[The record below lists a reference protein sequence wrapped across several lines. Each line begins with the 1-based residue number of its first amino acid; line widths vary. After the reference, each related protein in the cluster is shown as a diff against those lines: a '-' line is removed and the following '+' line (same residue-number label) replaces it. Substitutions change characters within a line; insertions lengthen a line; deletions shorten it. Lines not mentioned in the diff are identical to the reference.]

1 MNRKDLSI
9 NILKSYILADKCLFI
24 IIKYSEPLMTYLY
37 SRTSMSNYV
46 PTHYR
51 THTLGE
57 IQANGAD
64 LIDSEVTVA
73 GFMEAN
79 RGKGAICFVDLRD
92 GTGKTQIF
100 LKVDNVGEESLD
112 MVQRMT
118 RESTLQ
124 FTGKVSEKRPPK
136 LKEGETPPPP
146 SYEVIA
152 DSVVVIA
159 KAEAPLPLGVT
170 DTVHVELDTRLDN
183 RFLDLRRAHIA
194 AMFRLRGKVLQYGRE
209 ALINE
214 GFFETHTPKIVA
226 TATEGGTDLF
236 PMQYFDT
243 PAFLNQSPQLFKQL
257 CMSGGLE
264 RVFEIGPAFR
274 AEKHDTYRHLNEFI
288 SFDIEC
294 SWSTDE
300 DVMGV
305 LERMIHHM
313 WQSVANDEE
322 SKSYIATIN
331 EYRTSK
337 GEEPVEVIV
346 PELPFPRVSYCDA
359 IRIIKEKG
367 GEIEWGD
374 DIDAENSDLLAED
387 LPQFYFLPRWPMAL
401 KPFYIHHVEGED
413 GSTGDQLSRGFDL
426 NFGRDELTS
435 GGQREHRMDVLIDN
449 LKKMD
454 LDPEEFEFYVAG
466 FRHGVPPHAGW
477 GLGVERILMKLTGA
491 KNVRETVLFPRDRK
505 RVSP

>member
-1 MNRKDLSI
+1 M
-9 NILKSYILADKCLFI
+9 
-24 IIKYSEPLMTYLY
+24 
-37 SRTSMSNYV
+37 

-57 IQANGAD
+57 IQTNGAD
-64 LIDSEVTVA
+64 LIDTVVTVA

-100 LKVDNVGEESLD
+100 LKADNIGEEALD

-146 SYEVIA
+146 AYEVIA
-152 DSVVVIA
+152 ESVVVIA

-214 GFFETHTPKIVA
+214 GFFETHTPKLSQLPQRVELIYS
-226 TATEGGTDLF
+226 
-236 PMQYFDT
+236 MQYFDT
-243 PAFLNQSPQLFKQL
+243 SFSTNHHSCSSNYACQVARE
-257 CMSGGLE
+257 GGLNY
-264 RVFEIGPAFR
+264 PAFR
-274 AEKHDTYRHLNEFI
+274 AEKHDTYRHLNELFRLI
-288 SFDIEC
+288 LNVVA
-294 SWSTDE
+294 TDD

-305 LERMIHHM
+305 LERIIHHM
-313 WQSVANDEE
+313 WQSIADDEE

-331 EYRTSK
+331 EYRASK
-337 GEEPVEVIV
+337 GEEPVEVLV

-401 KPFYIHHVEGED
+401 KPFYIHHVEGEN

-435 GGQREHRMDVLIDN
+435 GGQREHRMDVLIEN

>member
-1 MNRKDLSI
+1 MNRKNLHINILFRHKLSI
-9 NILKSYILADKCLFI
+9 NSLL
-24 IIKYSEPLMTYLY
+24 IIKYVIEPLMTYAY
-37 SRTSMSNYV
+37 SRTLMSNYV
-46 PTHYR
+46 PPHYR

-57 IQANGAD
+57 IQTNGAK
-64 LIDSEVTVA
+64 LIDSEVVVA

-100 LKVDNVGEESLD
+100 LKSDNVGEEALD

-146 SYEVIA
+146 AYEVIA
-152 DSVVVIA
+152 TSVEVIA

-183 RFLDLRRAHIA
+183 RFLDLPRAHIA

-209 ALINE
+209 ALISE

-294 SWSTDE
+294 SWATDD

-313 WQSVANDEE
+313 WQSVADDEE
-322 SKSYIATIN
+322 SQSYIATIN
-331 EYRTSK
+331 EYRASK
-337 GEEPVEVIV
+337 GEEAVEVIV

-401 KPFYIHHVEGED
+401 KPFYIHHVKGED

-435 GGQREHRMDVLIDN
+435 GGQREH
-449 LKKMD
+449 
-454 LDPEEFEFYVAG
+454 
-466 FRHGVPPHAGW
+466 
-477 GLGVERILMKLTGA
+477 
-491 KNVRETVLFPRDRK
+491 
-505 RVSP
+505 

>member
-1 MNRKDLSI
+1 MSSGRR
-9 NILKSYILADKCLFI
+9 
-24 IIKYSEPLMTYLY
+24 PRHMT
-37 SRTSMSNYV
+37 TWV
-46 PTHYR
+46 PTSYR
-51 THTLGE
+51 THTLGQ
-57 IQANGAD
+57 IQDLGAD
-64 LIDSEVTVA
+64 LIGQEVTVA

-92 GTGKTQIF
+92 GTGTTQIF
-100 LKVDNVGEESLD
+100 LKGDNVGDETLD

-124 FTGKVSEKRPPK
+124 FTGTVSQKRPPK
-136 LKEGETPPPP
+136 TKEGEPTPPPA
-146 SYEVIA
+146 YEVVA
-152 DSVVVIA
+152 TSAVVIA
-159 KAEAPLPLGVT
+159 RAEAPLPLGVT
-170 DTVHVELDTRLDN
+170 DTVHVALDTRLDN
-183 RFLDLRRAHIA
+183 RFLDLRRAQVS
-194 AMFRLRGKVLQYGRE
+194 AMFKLRGKVLQYGRE
-209 ALINE
+209 ALISE

-236 PMQYFDT
+236 PMMYFDT

-264 RVFEIGPAFR
+264 RVFEVGPAFR

-294 SWSTDE
+294 SWANDE

-305 LERMIHHM
+305 LERMIHHI
-313 WQSVANDEE
+313 WSSITTDDECNAH
-322 SKSYIATIN
+322 IATIN
-331 EYRTSK
+331 AYRATQD
-337 GEEPVEVIV
+337 EEPIEVIV
-346 PELPFPRVSYCDA
+346 PELPFPRLSYCDA
-359 IRIIKEKG
+359 IDTIKAKG
-367 GEIEWGD
+367 GKIEWGD

-387 LPQFYFLPRWPMAL
+387 LPQFYFLPRWPMDL
-401 KPFYIHHVEGED
+401 KPFYIHHIEGED
-413 GSTGDQLSRGFDL
+413 GSTGKQLSRGFDL

-435 GGQREHRMDVLIDN
+435 GGQREHRMDVLIEN
-449 LKKMD
+449 LKGMD

-491 KNVRETVLFPRDRK
+491 KNVRETVLFPRDRR

>member
-1 MNRKDLSI
+1 
-9 NILKSYILADKCLFI
+9 
-24 IIKYSEPLMTYLY
+24 MT
-37 SRTSMSNYV
+37 TWV
-46 PTHYR
+46 PTAYR

-57 IQANGAD
+57 IQTKGAD
-64 LIDSEVTVA
+64 LVGQEVTVC
-73 GFMEAN
+73 GFMEAT
-79 RGKGAICFVDLRD
+79 RGKGAICIVDLRD
-92 GTGKTQIF
+92 GTATTIIF
-100 LKVDNVGEESLD
+100 LKGDYVGEEALD
-112 MVQRMT
+112 MIQRMT

-124 FTGKVSEKRPPK
+124 FTGTVSEKRPPK
-136 LKEGETPPPP
+136 VKEGEPTPPPA
-146 SYEVIA
+146 YEVVA
-152 DSVVVIA
+152 SSVNLISRAV
-159 KAEAPLPLGVT
+159 APLPLGIT
-170 DTVHVELDTRLDN
+170 DTVHVALDTRLDN
-183 RFLDLRRAHIA
+183 RFLDLRRSHVN
-194 AMFRLRGKVLQYGRE
+194 AMFHLRGKILQYGRE

-236 PMQYFDT
+236 PMMYFDT

-264 RVFEIGPAFR
+264 RVFEVGPAFR

-294 SWSTDE
+294 SWANDE

-313 WQSVANDEE
+313 WKSVANDPE
-322 SKSYIATIN
+322 SQQFIQTIN
-331 EYRTSK
+331 AYRATQD
-337 GEEPVEVIV
+337 EEPVEVIV
-346 PELPFPRVSYCDA
+346 PELPFPRLSYCDA
-359 IRIIKEKG
+359 IETIQRKG
-367 GEIEWGD
+367 GKIEWGD

-387 LPQFYFLPRWPMAL
+387 LPQFYFLPRWPMDL

-413 GSTGDQLSRGFDL
+413 GSTGRQLSRGFDL

-435 GGQREHRMDVLIDN
+435 GGQREHRIDVLIEN
-449 LKKMD
+449 LKAMD

-477 GLGVERILMKLTGA
+477 GLGVERILMKLTGS
-491 KNVRETVLFPRDRK
+491 KNVRETVLFPRDRR

>member
-1 MNRKDLSI
+1 
-9 NILKSYILADKCLFI
+9 
-24 IIKYSEPLMTYLY
+24 
-37 SRTSMSNYV
+37 MSTWV
-46 PTHYR
+46 PTAYR

-57 IQANGAD
+57 IQRIGAE
-64 LIDSEVTVA
+64 LIGQEVTVS

-92 GTGKTQIF
+92 GTGITQIF
-100 LKVDNVGEESLD
+100 LKSDNVGEEALD
-112 MVQRMT
+112 LVQRMT

-124 FTGKVSEKRPPK
+124 FTGTVSEKRPPK
-136 LKEGETPPPP
+136 VKEGEPVPPPA
-146 SYEVIA
+146 YEVVA
-152 DSVVVIA
+152 TSVNLISRAV
-159 KAEAPLPLGVT
+159 APLPLGVT
-170 DTVHVELDTRLDN
+170 DTVHVALDTRLDN
-183 RFLDLRRAHIA
+183 RFLDLRRAHVN
-194 AMFRLRGKVLQYGRE
+194 AMFHLRGKILQYGRE
-209 ALINE
+209 ALIKE

-236 PMQYFDT
+236 PMMYFDT

-294 SWSTDE
+294 SWANDE

-313 WQSVANDEE
+313 WKSVAEDPE
-322 SKSYIATIN
+322 SQKFINTIN
-331 EYRTSK
+331 VYRATQ
-337 GEEPVEVIV
+337 EEEAIEVIV
-346 PELPFPRVSYCDA
+346 PELPFPRLSYCDA
-359 IRIIKEKG
+359 IETIQRKG
-367 GEIEWGD
+367 GKIEWGD

-387 LPQFYFLPRWPMAL
+387 LPQFYFLPRWPMKL

-413 GSTGDQLSRGFDL
+413 GSTGRQLSRGFDL

-435 GGQREHRMDVLIDN
+435 GGQREHRIEVLVEN
-449 LKKMD
+449 LKAMD

-477 GLGVERILMKLTGA
+477 GLGVERVLMKLTGS
-491 KNVRETVLFPRDRK
+491 KNVRETVLFPRDRR

>member
-1 MNRKDLSI
+1 MAS
-9 NILKSYILADKCLFI
+9 S
-24 IIKYSEPLMTYLY
+24 
-37 SRTSMSNYV
+37 
-46 PTHYR
+46 
-51 THTLGE
+51 
-57 IQANGAD
+57 
-64 LIDSEVTVA
+64 VTV
-73 GFMEAN
+73 
-79 RGKGAICFVDLRD
+79 
-92 GTGKTQIF
+92 
-100 LKVDNVGEESLD
+100 
-112 MVQRMT
+112 
-118 RESTLQ
+118 
-124 FTGKVSEKRPPK
+124 
-136 LKEGETPPPP
+136 
-146 SYEVIA
+146 IA
-152 DSVVVIA
+152 R
-159 KAEAPLPLGVT
+159 AEAPLPLGVT
-170 DTVHVELDTRLDN
+170 DTVHVALDTRLDN
-183 RFLDLRRAHIA
+183 RFLDLRRSHVA

-209 ALINE
+209 ALIKE

-236 PMQYFDT
+236 PMKNFDI

-313 WQSVANDEE
+313 WDCVSKDEE
-322 SKSYIATIN
+322 SQQHIATIN
-331 EYRTSK
+331 QYRATQ
-337 GEEPVEVIV
+337 GEQPVEVIV

-359 IRIIKEKG
+359 IDIIKKKG
-367 GEIEWGD
+367 GKIEWGD

-387 LPQFYFLPRWPMAL
+387 LPQFYFLPRWPMDL
-401 KPFYIHHVEGED
+401 KPFYIHHVEGEI
-413 GSTGDQLSRGFDL
+413 GSTGKQLSRGFDL

-435 GGQREHRMDVLIDN
+435 GGQREHRMDVLIEN
-449 LKKMD
+449 LKDMD

>member
-1 MNRKDLSI
+1 
-9 NILKSYILADKCLFI
+9 
-24 IIKYSEPLMTYLY
+24 
-37 SRTSMSNYV
+37 MSTWV
-46 PTHYR
+46 PTAYR

-57 IQANGAD
+57 IQSKGAE
-64 LIDSEVTVA
+64 LIDQEVTVS

-92 GTGKTQIF
+92 GTGTTQIF
-100 LKVDNVGEESLD
+100 LKKDNIGEEELD

-124 FTGKVSEKRPPK
+124 FTGTVSEKRPPK
-136 LKEGETPPPP
+136 TKEGEPTPPPA
-146 SYEVIA
+146 YEVIA
-152 DSVVVIA
+152 TSVNVIA
-159 KAEAPLPLGVT
+159 RAEAPLPLGVT
-170 DTVHVELDTRLDN
+170 DTVHVALDTRLDN
-183 RFLDLRRAHIA
+183 RFLDLRRSHVN
-194 AMFRLRGKVLQYGRE
+194 AMFHLRGKILQYGRE

-236 PMQYFDT
+236 PMMYFDT
-243 PAFLNQSPQLFKQL
+243 PAFLNQSPQL
-257 CMSGGLE
+257 
-264 RVFEIGPAFR
+264 
-274 AEKHDTYRHLNEFI
+274 LNEFI

-294 SWSTDE
+294 SWANDD

-313 WQSVANDEE
+313 WQSVSEDPE
-322 SKSYIATIN
+322 SQQHIATIN
-331 EYRTSK
+331 AYRATQD
-337 GEEPVEVIV
+337 EEPIEVIV
-346 PELPFPRVSYCDA
+346 PELPFPRLSYCDA
-359 IRIIKEKG
+359 IETIQRKG
-367 GEIEWGD
+367 GKIEWGD

-387 LPQFYFLPRWPMAL
+387 LPQFYFLPRWPMEL

-413 GSTGDQLSRGFDL
+413 GSTGRQLSRGFDL

-435 GGQREHRMDVLIDN
+435 GGQREHRMDVLIEN
-449 LKKMD
+449 LKAME

-477 GLGVERILMKLTGA
+477 GLGVERILMKLTGS
-491 KNVRETVLFPRDRK
+491 KNVRETVLFPRDRR

>member
-1 MNRKDLSI
+1 MKRMVDVLHPNPCTM
-9 NILKSYILADKCLFI
+9 A
-24 IIKYSEPLMTYLY
+24 TW
-37 SRTSMSNYV
+37 V
-46 PTHYR
+46 PTAYR

-57 IQANGAD
+57 IQQRGSELLD
-64 LIDSEVTVA
+64 QEVTVS

-92 GTGKTQIF
+92 GTGMTQVF
-100 LKVDNVGEESLD
+100 LKKDNIGEDELD

-124 FTGKVSEKRPPK
+124 FTGIVSQKRPPK
-136 LKEGETPPPP
+136 VKEGEPVPPPA
-146 SYEVIA
+146 YEVIA
-152 DSVVVIA
+152 SSVHVIA
-159 KAEAPLPLGVT
+159 RAEAPLPLGVT
-170 DTVHVELDTRLDN
+170 DTVHVALDTRLDN
-183 RFLDLRRAHIA
+183 RFLDLRRTHVN
-194 AMFRLRGKVLQYGRE
+194 AMFHLRGKILQYGRE
-209 ALINE
+209 ALIQE

-236 PMQYFDT
+236 PMMYFDT
-243 PAFLNQSPQLFKQL
+243 PAFLNQSPQLYKQL

-264 RVFEIGPAFR
+264 RVFEVGPAFR

-294 SWSTDE
+294 SWANDE

-313 WQSVANDEE
+313 WKSVAEDAESQAYIHAIND
-322 SKSYIATIN
+322 YRATQ
-331 EYRTSK
+331 
-337 GEEPVEVIV
+337 GEEPIEVIV
-346 PELPFPRVSYCDA
+346 PELPFPRLSYCDA
-359 IRIIKEKG
+359 IETIQRKG
-367 GEIEWGD
+367 GTIEWGD

-387 LPQFYFLPRWPMAL
+387 LPQFYFLPRWPMDL

-413 GSTGDQLSRGFDL
+413 GSTGRQLSRGFDL

-435 GGQREHRMDVLIDN
+435 GGQREHRMDVLIEN
-449 LKKMD
+449 LKAMD
-454 LDPEEFEFYVAG
+454 LNPEEFEFYVAG

-491 KNVRETVLFPRDRK
+491 KNVRETVLFPRDRR

>member
-1 MNRKDLSI
+1 MI
-9 NILKSYILADKCLFI
+9 IL
-24 IIKYSEPLMTYLY
+24 
-37 SRTSMSNYV
+37 
-46 PTHYR
+46 
-51 THTLGE
+51 LGE
-57 IQANGAD
+57 IQQRGSELLD
-64 LIDSEVTVA
+64 QEVTVS

-92 GTGKTQIF
+92 GTGMTQVF
-100 LKVDNVGEESLD
+100 LKKDNIGEDELD

-124 FTGKVSEKRPPK
+124 FTGIVSQKRPPK
-136 LKEGETPPPP
+136 VKEGEPVPPPA
-146 SYEVIA
+146 YEVIA
-152 DSVVVIA
+152 SSVHVIA
-159 KAEAPLPLGVT
+159 RAEAPLPLGVT
-170 DTVHVELDTRLDN
+170 DTVHVALDTRLDN
-183 RFLDLRRAHIA
+183 RFLDLRRTHVN
-194 AMFRLRGKVLQYGRE
+194 AMFHLRGKILQYGRE
-209 ALINE
+209 ALIQE

-236 PMQYFDT
+236 PMMYFDT
-243 PAFLNQSPQLFKQL
+243 PAFLNQSPQLYKQL

-264 RVFEIGPAFR
+264 RVFEVGPAFR

-294 SWSTDE
+294 SWANDE

-313 WQSVANDEE
+313 WKSVAEDAE
-322 SKSYIATIN
+322 SQAYIHAIYDYRATQ
-331 EYRTSK
+331 
-337 GEEPVEVIV
+337 GEEPIEVIV
-346 PELPFPRVSYCDA
+346 PELPFPRLSYCDA
-359 IRIIKEKG
+359 IETIQRKG
-367 GEIEWGD
+367 GTIEWGD

-387 LPQFYFLPRWPMAL
+387 LPQFYFLPRWPMDL

-413 GSTGDQLSRGFDL
+413 GSTGRQLSRGFDL

-435 GGQREHRMDVLIDN
+435 GGQREHRMDVLIEN
-449 LKKMD
+449 LKAMD
-454 LDPEEFEFYVAG
+454 LNPEEFEFYVAG

-491 KNVRETVLFPRDRK
+491 KNVRETVLFPRDRR